1 MSMMQ
6 IGVIGVMGVL
16 LASQFRSTKAEF
28 GIYISVAISILL
40 FLCITDSLKLFVD
53 MMRQINQYLDL
64 GEGYLS
70 TVLKMIGVTYIAEF
84 CCSICKDAGYQT
96 IAVQIE
102 LFGKLAVLGMGMPI
116 LAALIETIQ
125 GFLI

>member
-53 MMRQINQYLDL
+53 MMRQSNQYLDL